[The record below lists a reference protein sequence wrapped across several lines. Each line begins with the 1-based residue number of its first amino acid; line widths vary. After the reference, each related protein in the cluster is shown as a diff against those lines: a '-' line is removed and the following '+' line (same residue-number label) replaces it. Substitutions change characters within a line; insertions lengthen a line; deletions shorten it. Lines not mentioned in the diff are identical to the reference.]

1 MALPLIPALAALAAA
16 GSAAFAAKKGY
27 DTYQDTKEAK
37 YWHEIAKEEYESSER
52 TYKRCKGMAEEVFAE
67 FGRLKKSVIE
77 ETFPRYFRLL
87 DKLNLSKQ
95 NDLGEVFQGL
105 DLKALQESR
114 QKITDLEATLGGIV
128 GGGVAG
134 AMAGFGAYGAVGLL
148 ASASTGTAI
157 GTLSGVAATNA
168 TLAWLG
174 GGSLAAGGL
183 GVAGGTAVLG
193 SIVAA
198 PVIAVATLVWAKC
211 AESNKYDAMSYHSA
225 VKAICECIDAEK
237 MLWVQIDNRADE
249 SKVALSKIDKSFGEA
264 MYLVENIY
272 KSKGDD
278 VAKWSK
284 DEQESVKDMI
294 QLAEA
299 TQTIINAPI
308 LFDDD
313 PITKDIIKHQKKTK
327 ELMDELQ
334 AQFGEK

>member
-1 MALPLIPALAALAAA
+1 M
-16 GSAAFAAKKGY
+16 
-27 DTYQDTKEAK
+27 
-37 YWHEIAKEEYESSER
+37 
-52 TYKRCKGMAEEVFAE
+52 
-67 FGRLKKSVIE
+67 
-77 ETFPRYFRLL
+77 
-87 DKLNLSKQ
+87 
-95 NDLGEVFQGL
+95 
-105 DLKALQESR
+105 
-114 QKITDLEATLGGIV
+114 
-128 GGGVAG
+128 
-134 AMAGFGAYGAVGLL
+134 GLL

-157 GTLSGVAATNA
+157 SALSGVAATNA

-183 GVAGGTAVLG
+183 GMAGGTAVLG
-193 SIVAA
+193 GIVAA
-198 PVIAVATLVWAKC
+198 PIIAVAALVWAKS

-225 VKAICECIDAEK
+225 VEAICESINAEK
-237 MLWVQIDNRADE
+237 LLWVQIDNRANE

-284 DEQESVKDMI
+284 DEQESVKNMI

-299 TQTIINAPI
+299 TQTIINTPI

-334 AQFGEK
+334 AKFGEK